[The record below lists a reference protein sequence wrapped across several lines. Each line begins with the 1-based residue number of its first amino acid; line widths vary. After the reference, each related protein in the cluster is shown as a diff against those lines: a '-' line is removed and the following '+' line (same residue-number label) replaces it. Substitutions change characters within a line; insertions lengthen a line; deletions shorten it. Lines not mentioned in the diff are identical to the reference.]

1 MNIKAAFQDARRI
14 VIGAVCL
21 LALVLAVWHFNPA
34 QNAARQLALKAQRGE
49 RVAAMQVALAAAVEA
64 EKSAVLATTDAASQT
79 YADQARAATAEVE
92 RQRAALAALL
102 QRGSDP
108 AAQDALAQFASA
120 FAEFQRIDQELLA
133 LAVQNTN
140 LKAYAL
146 TFGPAAA
153 ALHEMDGALA
163 RLAADDANCL
173 RLADAARIAAWRLLA
188 LLPPHIAE
196 ESEPKMQA
204 LEAQMSAEDETVRQS
219 LTALTALPLRAGNS
233 DLKTA
238 AASYARFGETR
249 AQILQFS
256 RANTN
261 VRSLSLSLNQ
271 KRKVMLLCQSELAAV
286 QQAIQAEPVAGITY
300 GNVKPR

>member
-1 MNIKAAFQDARRI
+1 MKLKPDFQGVPGVLLGAA
-14 VIGAVCL
+14 VML
-21 LALVLAVWHFNPA
+21 LVMLVVLHFHPGLTPSD
-34 QNAARQLALKAQRGE
+34 QLALKTRAG
-49 RVAAMQVALAAAVEA
+49 ALAAHMQVGLAAASEA

-79 YADQARAATAEVE
+79 FADQARAATAGVE
-92 RQRAALAALL
+92 RDRGALAALL
-102 QRGSDP
+102 QTNGDET
-108 AAQDALAQFASA
+108 AQAALAHFADA
-120 FAEFQRIDQELLA
+120 FAEFQQVDRELLA

-140 LKAYAL
+140 LKAYDL

-153 ALHEMDGALA
+153 ALHDMDAALA
-163 RLAADDANCL
+163 RLAADDANSL
-173 RLADAARIAAWRLLA
+173 RLAAAARIAAWRLLT

-204 LEAQMSAEDETVRQS
+204 LEAQMTTEDEAVRQ
-219 LTALTALPLRAGNS
+219 ALTALAAEPLRAGNS
-233 DLKTA
+233 DLKIA
-238 AASYARFGETR
+238 AANYARFSATR
-249 AQILQFS
+249 AQILTFS
-256 RANTN
+256 HANTN